1 MKVKELRNLEES
13 KLQKAL
19 EDAKKELIQL
29 GKSSK
34 KRNMRRQIARILTI
48 MNERKK
54 GITHVKEA
62 PKEEKKEAPKK
73 IEKTK
78 EEEKEKEETEK
89 KKEETKEKTE
99 KPKKKGLKT
108 EKRTK

>member
-1 MKVKELRNLEES
+1 MKIKELRELEES

-34 KRNMRRQIARILTI
+34 KRVVRRQIARILTI

-54 GITHVKEA
+54 GIEYKKEEKK
-62 PKEEKKEAPKK
+62 KEEKKE
-73 IEKTK
+73 EKH
-78 EEEKEKEETEK
+78 KEKEEK
-89 KKEETKEKTE
+89 KKEVVKEKEEKAKKKIE
-99 KPKKKGLKT
+99 KPKKKSLKT
-108 EKRTK
+108 EKGRK